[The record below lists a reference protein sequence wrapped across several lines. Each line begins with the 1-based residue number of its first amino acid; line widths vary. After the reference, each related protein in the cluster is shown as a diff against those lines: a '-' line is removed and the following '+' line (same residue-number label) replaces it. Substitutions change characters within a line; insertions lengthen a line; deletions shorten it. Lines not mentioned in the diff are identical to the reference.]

1 MSIQS
6 GSSDLVRNLGL
17 ELSSTVA
24 AMAPADPSDVLAFDE
39 ESKFNEYG
47 GGGER
52 RAMCWWS
59 IVLGASEQ
67 LSARLPTL

>member
-6 GSSDLVRNLGL
+6 VSSDLVRNLGL

-24 AMAPADPSDVLAFDE
+24 AMASVDPSDILAFDE
-39 ESKFNEYG
+39 ESKFDEYG

-52 RAMCWWS
+52 RAMC
-59 IVLGASEQ
+59 
-67 LSARLPTL
+67 